1 MNGTA
6 RLVVTRGPDEG
17 RQFDVSSDL
26 AHIGRDGSNQIVLT
40 DPGLARHQASIVCR
54 GGRYALFTPL
64 DSGVEVDGAQ
74 VPAERWVWL
83 PAAADIRFGLE
94 TVLHFQTSI
103 AVNGLAPSDAGPE
116 NPSDGSAIESSSGET
131 SQKKDGSSSTA
142 RRRRK
147 KSEPKR
153 SAARLTL
160 DSAGE
165 PRVQLGADGRL
176 PELRLSEAGA
186 ATKEASG
193 KSGVQPWLVIV
204 AVIASTAMSALLLLW
219 TPDSSE
225 STREGQA
232 QSRFLLRNFYGKEG
246 SELEPYQ
253 KLLRQAAVEHS
264 QGRIR
269 EERRLY
275 LKVLDLLNSADV
287 LDRGNFHGL
296 TGRQTGRGR
305 NSDSEL
311 RGLLESLVSS
321 P

>member
-1 MNGTA
+1 MNATA

-17 RQFDVSSDL
+17 REFDVSSDL

-64 DSGVEVDGAQ
+64 DGAVEVDGAQ
-74 VPAERWVWL
+74 VPADRWVWL
-83 PAAADIRFGLE
+83 PAAADIQFGLE
-94 TVLHFQTSI
+94 TVLHFQTSM
-103 AVNGLAPSDAGPE
+103 AANGQITSEAESIVPSDR
-116 NPSDGSAIESSSGET
+116 SSIESSLGVT
-131 SQKKDGSSSTA
+131 PQNKDGSSSTA
-142 RRRRK
+142 KRRRRR
-147 KSEPKR
+147 SEPKR

-160 DSAGE
+160 DAAGE

-186 ATKEASG
+186 IATETSG
-193 KSGVQPWLVIV
+193 KSGVQPWLVIA

-219 TPDSSE
+219 TPDHSGSP
-225 STREGQA
+225 GAVQA
-232 QSRFLLRNFYGKEG
+232 QARFQLRNFYGKEG

-253 KLLRQAAVEHS
+253 QLLRRAAVEHS
-264 QGRIR
+264 QGRVR

-287 LDRGNFHGL
+287 LDPGNFHGL

-305 NSDSEL
+305 NGDSEL

>member
-1 MNGTA
+1 MNAAA

-17 RQFDVSSDL
+17 REFDVSSDL

-64 DSGVEVDGAQ
+64 DGGVEVDGAQ

-94 TVLHFQTSI
+94 TVLHFETS
-103 AVNGLAPSDAGPE
+103 APSNGHAVAVG
-116 NPSDGSAIESSSGET
+116 GSSESHDSPMSESPAIAA

-147 KSEPKR
+147 KTESKK
-153 SAARLTL
+153 SAARLML
-160 DSAGE
+160 DAAGE

-176 PELRLSEAGA
+176 PELNLSEAGRPA
-186 ATKEASG
+186 VESSG
-193 KSGVQPWLVIV
+193 PPGVQLWLVIV
-204 AVIASTAMSALLLLW
+204 AVLVSTAMSALILLW
-219 TPDSSE
+219 TPE
-225 STREGQA
+225 SVRTSTVTQA
-232 QSRFLLRNFYGKEG
+232 QARFQVRNFYGREG

-253 KLLRQAAVEHS
+253 QLLRQAAVEHS
-264 QGRIR
+264 QGRTR
-269 EERRLY
+269 EERRMY

-287 LDRGNFHGL
+287 LDSSNFHGL

-305 NSDSEL
+305 NSDKEL
-311 RGLLESLVSS
+311 RELLESLVST